1 MAAVRQAA
9 SQAVAASPHVCDTC
23 GRAGAPTCGF
33 CDLGSAFVPRPP
45 VPSDAPSDA
54 GNCEGSCHRAVAGSH
69 APDMAT
75 ATKTLHC
82 ERVLFGHPA
91 RSCIRRNVKFY
102 IESGETAR
110 VTFEFQHK
118 SRTSDIFRRLLTH
131 DTRGSFCKDD
141 ITCVQMQD
149 GSADG
154 ALPSLLLWGRPRVQP
169 AWLGSELDGD
179 CIVIELAAGFDRE
192 ALDLL
197 CDAPQLTLTKAS
209 ELFLLA
215 EKHLLHQRER
225 RVVALEAARA
235 SLDRREQSLDLRQ
248 TQLEAKEKEVVR
260 ERIQV
265 SDERRRLM
273 DAEQLLER
281 EIFTQWSAMA
291 HVETDHTIKE
301 TQTDEATTHKATRT
315 EGENFVVNPEG
326 MCVVCL
332 GESYLN
338 SHNFLG
344 ESYLNSANP
353 SSSQRPQALRARDS
367 PSRPSDLPRVR
378 LNPWVVEKSQIWHA
392 NVLVNT

>member
-1 MAAVRQAA
+1 
-9 SQAVAASPHVCDTC
+9 
-23 GRAGAPTCGF
+23 
-33 CDLGSAFVPRPP
+33 
-45 VPSDAPSDA
+45 
-54 GNCEGSCHRAVAGSH
+54 
-69 APDMAT
+69 MAT
-75 ATKTLHC
+75 TTKPLRC

-91 RSCIRRNVKFY
+91 RSCIRRNVSFY
-102 IESGETAR
+102 MESGETAR

-154 ALPSLLLWGRPRVQP
+154 ALPSLLLWGRPRMQP

-301 TQTDEATTHKATRT
+301 TQTDEATTDEATTAMARVETDHTTKETQTDDATTHKATQT
-315 EGENFVVNPEG
+315 EDENFVVNPEG

-332 GESYLN
+332 GESYSN

-392 NVLVNT
+392 HVLVNT